1 MAEEAPS
8 HCQFMNKTTKKIW
21 LRYIFT
27 PALLVLLLFLI
38 YRQLTLRGDLA
49 KQWATLHE
57 QLNGRT
63 LKWFLLVLLL
73 APLNWTLEALKWRK
87 LLSRI
92 NPLPF
97 HRAYLS
103 MLTGMAFSLVTPN
116 RVGDFAGRIM
126 HVPDRYKLKAA
137 LASMIGSIAQMCIT
151 ASFGIIGLIYYN
163 IHFGNKASLIALIA
177 AVIIAVLILVLYL
190 KVGRL
195 SSWST
200 RNRTLRKVNVA
211 LRVLKSY
218 QKKDLLYILGLAL
231 GRFLIY
237 NLQFLLLVNIL
248 GAGVPWVPGFMMSGL
263 MFWTLAVV
271 PSIAMLE
278 LGVRGYTGI
287 FLFVQTG
294 LTTASLAILGGSYLL
309 WVINMVLPAV
319 FGSLAILAIRRK

>member
-1 MAEEAPS
+1 M
-8 HCQFMNKTTKKIW
+8 
-21 LRYIFT
+21 
-27 PALLVLLLFLI
+27 
-38 YRQLTLRGDLA
+38 LRGDIA
-49 KQWATLHE
+49 EQWATLRA

-87 LLSRI
+87 LLHRI
-92 NPLPF
+92 SPLPF
-97 HRAYLS
+97 YRAYLS

-151 ASFGIIGLIYYN
+151 ASFGIIGLVYYN
-163 IHFGNKASLIALIA
+163 LHFGNRASLIAL
-177 AVIIAVLILVLYL
+177 AVAVLIALLVLVLYL
-190 KVGRL
+190 KIGRL

-200 RNRTLRKVNVA
+200 KNRTLRKVNVV

-218 QKKDLLYILGLAL
+218 NKSDLLYILLLAL
-231 GRFLIY
+231 GRFLTY
-237 NLQFLLLVNIL
+237 NLQFLLLINIL
-248 GAGVPWVPGFMMSGL
+248 GAGVPWTRGFMMSGL

-271 PSIAMLE
+271 PSVAMLE
-278 LGVRGYTGI
+278 LGVRGYAGI
-287 FLFVQTG
+287 ALFVQTG

-309 WVINMVLPAV
+309 WVINMVLPAIL
-319 FGSLAILAIRRK
+319 GSIALLAIRRK